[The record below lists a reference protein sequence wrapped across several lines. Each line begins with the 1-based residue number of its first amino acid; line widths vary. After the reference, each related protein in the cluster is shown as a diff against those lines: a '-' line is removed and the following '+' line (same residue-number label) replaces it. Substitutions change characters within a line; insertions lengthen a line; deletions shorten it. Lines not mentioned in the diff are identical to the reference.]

1 MYVHVFVYR
10 VEEEG
15 MMTVEVGMVSL
26 KKTKTKLYDL
36 EGRDS
41 WISEFKDSQMNIE
54 NFRPA

>member
-26 KKTKTKLYDL
+26 KETKTKLYDL